1 MSVQAG
7 IWNFDGKPV
16 DRNLIADLHASLKKQ
31 GPDGESHWVDGS
43 IALLYRPFHTTKESR
58 RETQPYISR
67 RGFILTWDG
76 RLDNR
81 DELALEFRSYVE
93 SDPTD
98 VALIAAAFDHWDI
111 HCFSRITGDW
121 AVSVWKP
128 QQRELLFGVDYMAIR
143 HIFYYLKNKSIWWSS
158 DLSPLVL
165 LSGDTFDIDDDYIA
179 GYFANDPESHLTPYR
194 GIREVPSGHFA
205 CVRDSNVSV
214 ERYWTFS
221 PASRIRYKTDSQYE
235 ETFRHLFQQSVR
247 RRSNTYVYCWF
258 LRFGVVWVRR
268 FLGGQLSPASIG
280 AVLRDAQEQIQARR
294 EQRLC
299 SGTYRALAVDGIYL
313 RYRRSAESQARKGV
327 LLVAVGVREGG
338 GFEVLEWMA
347 AAAETSQA
355 YEELFTRLWR
365 RGLEQVELVISDG
378 AEGAASAAAL
388 VYPAAAH
395 QLCLAHWFRNLEGL
409 TPPLQWWQ
417 RKKVPAG
424 ILVDL

>member
-1 MSVQAG
+1 MSSQIGRLALQDVIEQG
-7 IWNFDGKPV
+7 WKQLQGGF
-16 DRNLIADLHASLKKQ
+16 LQQLKKTIEGLLTAERDRRVAERQ
-31 GPDGESHWVDGS
+31 ERGEK
-43 IALLYRPFHTTKESR
+43 IYRWGYTVRKCWQTAW
-58 RETQPYISR
+58 
-67 RGFILTWDG
+67 G
-76 RLDNR
+76 
-81 DELALEFRSYVE
+81 ALEQVRVPRLRGREEIGLLEKYQRH
-93 SDPTD
+93 
-98 VALIAAAFDHWDI
+98 ALQEVLFAL
-111 HCFSRITGDW
+111 
-121 AVSVWKP
+121 AVGGLS
-128 QQRELLFGVDYMAIR
+128 QRKV
-143 HIFYYLKNKSIWWSS
+143 
-158 DLSPLVL
+158 
-165 LSGDTFDIDDDYIA
+165 
-179 GYFANDPESHLTPYR
+179 
-194 GIREVPSGHFA
+194 
-205 CVRDSNVSV
+205 VS
-214 ERYWTFS
+214 
-221 PASRIRYKTDSQYE
+221 
-235 ETFRHLFQQSVR
+235 
-247 RRSNTYVYCWF
+247 
-258 LRFGVVWVRR
+258 WVRR

-417 RKKVPAG
+417 RKKFRREFWWIFEAEQETQLRKWAG
-424 ILVDL
+424 SFARRWRFWAPEMVQKFQEELPGVLAYLRFPRYWRHRLRTTNLAEGFFRHLRRYLSRFPGCVDAVHSEQVLGCYLLAAERMHA